1 MSDDKIN
8 KKREKEQRRQ
18 DRKKQKKRSKQI
30 QLVRTYSIYIIALVL
45 IGYGLFSVISGPQ
58 IGPMGSTH
66 EHLDILVY
74 INGEA
79 LDLNQ
84 TRYAMKSGYGHIHGG
99 EGDIMHLHAINIPL
113 NWFMESLDLA
123 ITEDSINVHG
133 IEYSSND
140 DDVFLIFVNGENIL
154 DTEYMLMDEDKIL
167 IYYGSASDADI
178 ANALSLVPDR
188 AEEVNASPNKGDQ
201 V

>member
-1 MSDDKIN
+1 VSDDKIN

-66 EHLDILVY
+66 EHIDFLVY

-84 TRYAMKSGYGHIHGG
+84 SRYAMKSGYGHMHGG
-99 EGDIMHLHAINIPL
+99 EGDIIHLHAISIPL
-113 NWFMESLDLA
+113 DWFMESIDLA
-123 ITEDSINVHG
+123 ITEQSINVHG
-133 IEYSSND
+133 VEYLSND
-140 DDVFLIFVNGENIL
+140 ENILLIFVNGENII
-154 DTEYMLMDEDKIL
+154 DPGYMLMDEDKIL
-167 IYYGSASDADI
+167 IYYGSASDDDVAT
-178 ANALSLVPDR
+178 ALSLIPDR
-188 AEEVNASPNKGDQ
+188 AKELNEMPNKGD
-201 V
+201 

>member
-45 IGYGLFSVISGPQ
+45 LGYGLFSVISGPQ

-66 EHLDILVY
+66 EHIDFLVY

-79 LDLNQ
+79 LDLTQ
-84 TRYAMKSGYGHIHGG
+84 SR
-99 EGDIMHLHAINIPL
+99 
-113 NWFMESLDLA
+113 
-123 ITEDSINVHG
+123 
-133 IEYSSND
+133 
-140 DDVFLIFVNGENIL
+140 
-154 DTEYMLMDEDKIL
+154 
-167 IYYGSASDADI
+167 
-178 ANALSLVPDR
+178 
-188 AEEVNASPNKGDQ
+188 
-201 V
+201 